1 MLLLL
6 RWQCF
11 HPPSQV
17 LQGLDYL
24 HTKCKIIHTD
34 IKPENILL
42 RVDDAYV
49 HKLAADTKL
58 WQLPAASAFASASGW
73 LWRRYSTMQSRV
85 EVFIDI
91 PCCYYTFSLSVH
103 LISCCFLFYFL
114 PAKRSTREKQVSTF
128 FSSAFSFFF
137 SLHNRFTV
145 SWLHH
150 DLYAFALTSSGS
162 FQLTGEA
169 DRGFPQSWGVGKRV
183 RVFCFWCLSFLMISL
198 SARNILQDMLSDNN
212 KKKKIWLSI
221 DLT

>member
-58 WQLPAASAFASASGW
+58 WQLPAASAFANASGW
-73 LWRRYSTMQSRV
+73 LWSRNSTMQSHV
-85 EVFIDI
+85 EVFVDI
-91 PCCYYTFSLSVH
+91 PCCYYAFSLTPC
-103 LISCCFLFYFL
+103 ISFPAVSCFTSCQQKEAPEKSRWAHSSLVFL
-114 PAKRSTREKQVSTF
+114 L
-128 FSSAFSFFF
+128 FF
-137 SLHNRFTV
+137 SLHNSCTM
-145 SWLHH
+145 SWLLY

-162 FQLTGEA
+162 VQLTGEA
-169 DRGFPQSWGVGKRV
+169 DRGFPHSWGVGKRV
-183 RVFCFWCLSFLMISL
+183 RVFCFWCLSLLM
-198 SARNILQDMLSDNN
+198 AR
-212 KKKKIWLSI
+212 W
-221 DLT
+221 